1 MSAKAAAGNTSEAEA
16 DLPPLRICF
25 VTDEIPGISPYTG
38 GIGVQFLETAKALA
52 ATGDQVTIVVHR
64 SSRDLRFREE
74 QRMVDGVTVR
84 VRSVAPYR
92 LLGIPKVVAAPLS
105 YALALGRCR
114 RFDVVFAPEWGGWAT
129 LLARLRHPSVLMAT
143 CLATSFEQVEQINF
157 DGKPVQRMH
166 RLQKVLERHQAEHSD
181 LLIGVST
188 AIVDWTR
195 RLWNVDHVPTSVV
208 HNGLDTVWIRA
219 AAGTH
224 GDGAGDKRD
233 PGTARPFTVYF
244 AGRISPWKGADT
256 LMEAMRGVWARYP
269 EVVLTLAGR
278 LEHSEGPLSVHG
290 LQAEA
295 AAAGGRLR
303 LLGQLDREELFR
315 ELAASDV
322 AVFPSRFEA
331 FGIAALEAKIA
342 GKPVIVTSGSGF
354 TDFCT
359 DGEDS
364 LMVQPGNAVELEQA
378 ILRLYQEAEL
388 RRRLGEEAAIRSE
401 ELDIRLAAKR
411 LRSEFVAALDRRRPA
426 PYDHMDDVPLRA

>member
-1 MSAKAAAGNTSEAEA
+1 MRAKAAATEASGPDA
-16 DLPPLRICF
+16 DLRPLRICF

-52 ATGDQVTIVVHR
+52 AAGDQVTIVVHR
-64 SSRDLRFREE
+64 SARDLRFREE

-84 VRSVAPYR
+84 IRSVATYR

-105 YALALGRCR
+105 YAFALGRCR

-143 CLATSFEQVEQINF
+143 CLATSFEQVEQINS
-157 DGKPVQRMH
+157 DGKPVQLIH

-195 RLWNVDHVPTSVV
+195 LLWNVDHIPTSVV
-208 HNGLDTVWIRA
+208 HNGLDIARIRA
-219 AAGTH
+219 AARSRR
-224 GDGAGDKRD
+224 DAGA
-233 PGTARPFTVYF
+233 ARPFTVYF

-256 LMEAMRGVWARYP
+256 LMEAMRGVWSRYP

-278 LEHSEGPLSVHG
+278 LEHSEGPLSEDG
-290 LQAEA
+290 LRADA

-303 LLGQLDREELFR
+303 LLGQLGRDELFGD
-315 ELAASDV
+315 LAASDV
-322 AVFPSRFEA
+322 AAFPSRFEA

-364 LMVQPGNAVELEQA
+364 LVVAPGNAVELEQA
-378 ILRLYQEAEL
+378 IVRLYQDGEL

-411 LRSEFVAALDRRRPA
+411 LRSEFVAALDRCRPA
-426 PYDHMDDVPLRA
+426 PSDHVDAVPLSA